1 MNSFVNVSG
10 SDLLKMSRE
19 DFIQICGPAD
29 GIRLFNA
36 IKGRWAVS
44 LIEHFQFILKCVQT
58 CAQRGLR
65 QCSPGAY
72 NRVSL
77 SMYPSCRTGTNR
89 TPKRV
94 MMVGDVTVSF
104 IICMTCRRSV
114 TFILNTQI
122 VFVCSVP
129 CPLPRGPNC
138 PRAHWEDSQ
147 SI

>member
-44 LIEHFQFILKCVQT
+44 LIKHFRFILKCVQT
-58 CAQRGLR
+58 CTQHCLR
-65 QCSPGAY
+65 QCSAGVY
-72 NRVSL
+72 NHVSL
-77 SMYPSCRTGTNR
+77 SIYPSCRTGTNP
-89 TPKRV
+89 TPKQRV
-94 MMVGDVTVSF
+94 MMVGDHH
-104 IICMTCRRSV
+104 IHYDMYDMQLHLYL
-114 TFILNTQI
+114 ILLI

-138 PRAHWEDSQ
+138 PWAHWEDSQ